1 MSAFYKFLF
10 PMKPDGTAISLLL
23 LALRLLFGGLL
34 LSHGIQKWTNF
45 ESMSAA
51 FPAPLGVGHSVSLG
65 LAIFGELFC
74 SIGFILG
81 ALYRLAM
88 IPMIFTMIVA
98 FFVVHANDVF
108 AVKELAF
115 IYLVVFI
122 LMYIAGPGKFSID
135 HIIGNELSRRKSR
148 AYKN

>member
-1 MSAFYKFLF
+1 MYAILRFLF
-10 PMKPDGTAISLLL
+10 PDKPYTAGNSWLL
-23 LALRLLFGGLL
+23 LAARIIFGGLL
-34 LSHGIQKWTNF
+34 MSHGIAKWQNF
-45 ESMSAA
+45 DALSAA
-51 FPAPLGVGHSVSLG
+51 FPDPLGVGSGVSLA
-65 LAIFGELFC
+65 LAIFGEVVC
-74 SIGFILG
+74 SVGFIAGLF
-81 ALYRLAM
+81 YRLAL

-135 HIIGNELSRRKSR
+135 HIIGNELLRRKSR

>member
-45 ESMSAA
+45 ERHVRRISGPTGSWT
-51 FPAPLGVGHSVSLG
+51 FGFSRLGPFLG
-65 LAIFGELFC
+65 SFFVRLALF
-74 SIGFILG
+74 LG

-88 IPMIFTMIVA
+88 IPMIFTMGVA
-98 FFVVHANDVF
+98 FFVIHGNDPF
-108 AVKELAF
+108 SLKELAF
-115 IYLVVFI
+115 VYLVIFI
-122 LMYIAGPGKFSID
+122 LMYIAGPGKFSLDRLIAVL
-135 HIIGNELSRRKSR
+135 LSQKR
-148 AYKN
+148 

>member
-10 PMKPDGTAISLLL
+10 PMKPDGTAISLLV

-51 FPAPLGVGHSVSLG
+51 FPDPLGVGHSVSLG

>member
-51 FPAPLGVGHSVSLG
+51 FPDPLGVGHFWGAFLFDWLYSRCALSVGNDPDDFYHGS
-65 LAIFGELFC
+65 
-74 SIGFILG
+74 GFL
-81 ALYRLAM
+81 R
-88 IPMIFTMIVA
+88 
-98 FFVVHANDVF
+98 D
-108 AVKELAF
+108 
-115 IYLVVFI
+115 
-122 LMYIAGPGKFSID
+122 
-135 HIIGNELSRRKSR
+135 SRE
-148 AYKN
+148 

>member
-23 LALRLLFGGLL
+23 LALSFVIWRSIAFA
-34 LSHGIQKWTNF
+34 WDTEVDDF

-51 FPAPLGVGHSVSLG
+51 FPDPLGVGHSVSLA

-88 IPMIFTMIVA
+88 IPMIFTMGVA
-98 FFVVHANDVF
+98 FFVIHGNDPF
-108 AVKELAF
+108 SLKELAF
-115 IYLVVFI
+115 VYLVIFYLDV
-122 LMYIAGPGKFSID
+122 Y
-135 HIIGNELSRRKSR
+135 SRTW
-148 AYKN
+148 

>member
-1 MSAFYKFLF
+1 MYAILRFLF
-10 PMKPDGTAISLLL
+10 PDKPYTAGNSWLL
-23 LALRLLFGGLL
+23 LAARIIFGGLL
-34 LSHGIQKWTNF
+34 MSHGIAKWQNF
-45 ESMSAA
+45 DALSAA
-51 FPAPLGVGHSVSLG
+51 FPDPLGVGSGVSLA
-65 LAIFGELFC
+65 LAIFGEVVC
-74 SIGFILG
+74 SVGFIAGLF
-81 ALYRLAM
+81 YRLAL

>member
-1 MSAFYKFLF
+1 
-10 PMKPDGTAISLLL
+10 MKPDGTAISLLL

-51 FPAPLGVGHSVSLG
+51 FPDPLGVGHSVSLG

-88 IPMIFTMIVA
+88 IPMIFTMGVA
-98 FFVVHANDVF
+98 FFVIHGNDPF
-108 AVKELAF
+108 SLKELAF
-115 IYLVVFI
+115 VYLVIFI
-122 LMYIAGPGKFSID
+122 LMYIAGPGKFSLDRLIAFL
-135 HIIGNELSRRKSR
+135 LSQ
-148 AYKN
+148 NI

>member
-51 FPAPLGVGHSVSLG
+51 FPDPLGVGHSVSLG

-88 IPMIFTMIVA
+88 IPMILLW
-98 FFVVHANDVF
+98 
-108 AVKELAF
+108 EW
-115 IYLVVFI
+115 
-122 LMYIAGPGKFSID
+122 
-135 HIIGNELSRRKSR
+135 LSS
-148 AYKN
+148 

>member
-1 MSAFYKFLF
+1 MISYSPQIEYNKSVFVAIGCPDHLRHIINEPWYPKWSSFQELSTVF
-10 PMKPDGTAISLLL
+10 PD
-23 LALRLLFGGLL
+23 
-34 LSHGIQKWTNF
+34 
-45 ESMSAA
+45 
-51 FPAPLGVGHSVSLG
+51 PLGIGSPLSLG
-65 LAIFGELFC
+65 LAIFGELVC
-74 SIGFILG
+74 SMAFIVGF
-81 ALYRLAM
+81 LYRLAM

>member
-51 FPAPLGVGHSVSLG
+51 FPDPLGVGHSVSLG

>member
-51 FPAPLGVGHSVSLG
+51 FPDPLGVGHSVSL
-65 LAIFGELFC
+65 
-74 SIGFILG
+74 
-81 ALYRLAM
+81 
-88 IPMIFTMIVA
+88 
-98 FFVVHANDVF
+98 
-108 AVKELAF
+108 KELAF
-115 IYLVVFI
+115 VYLVIFI
-122 LMYIAGPGKFSID
+122 LMYIAGPGKFSLDRLIAVL
-135 HIIGNELSRRKSR
+135 LSQKR
-148 AYKN
+148 